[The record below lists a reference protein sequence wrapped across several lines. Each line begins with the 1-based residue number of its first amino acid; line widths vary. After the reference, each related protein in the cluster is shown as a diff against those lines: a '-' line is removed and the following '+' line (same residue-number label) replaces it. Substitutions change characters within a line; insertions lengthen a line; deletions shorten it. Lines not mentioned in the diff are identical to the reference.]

1 MGKYDNFSNIKN
13 IQKVQKK
20 LDRLMRKRKPDLFK
34 IELVQEELNTAKLF
48 ERCQIFKAFHGDAPN
63 ERVLFSD
70 DNRAMLFGNC
80 LIKYKDIKSYRIVE
94 QLVSSSNSG
103 SKAKDVITG
112 AIAGHI
118 IAGNVG
124 AIVGA
129 IAAEDDSETTCYQYG
144 DGFEFQVFL
153 KNGNGYALEI
163 GNIGVFT
170 NRIHRKWIELGKKIQ
185 RIIDGKN

>member
-34 IELVQEELNTAKLF
+34 IDLVQEELNTAKLF
-48 ERCQIFKAFHGDAPN
+48 ESCQIFKAFHGEAPN

-70 DNRAMLFGNC
+70 DNRVMLFGGR
-80 LIKYKDIKSYRIVE
+80 LIKYKDIASYKIVE
-94 QLVSSSNSG
+94 KFVSSCNSG
-103 SKAKDVITG
+103 SKAKDVISG

-118 IAGNVG
+118 IAGSVG
-124 AIVGA
+124 AVVGS
-129 IAAEDDSETTCYQYG
+129 ILAEADSETTCHQYG

-153 KNGNGYALEI
+153 KNGNGYALEVS
-163 GNIGVFT
+163 NIGVFT
-170 NRIHRKWIELGKKIQ
+170 NRIHPKWIELGKKIQ
-185 RIIDGKN
+185 RIIDG